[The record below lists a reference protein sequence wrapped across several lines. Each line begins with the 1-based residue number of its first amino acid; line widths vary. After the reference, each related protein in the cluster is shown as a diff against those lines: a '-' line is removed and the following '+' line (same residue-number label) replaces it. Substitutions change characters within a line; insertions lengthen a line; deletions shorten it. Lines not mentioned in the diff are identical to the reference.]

1 MLESPEL
8 YPELATLQRIWIPL
22 RDEVKDHLYVAR
34 DMTDERAAQG
44 AWKVMPFLPRGEDR
58 RHFSNEIID
67 LARKKAPQLCRVI
80 DEVPKLHAY
89 YLSIVNPNSAL
100 RMHTHVTPLAVATL
114 CLAGGVGAYM
124 QIGRERHALHDGKLL
139 IYDQRRMHGVV
150 NDGPLPRVAL
160 IVAME
165 LRR

>member
-22 RDEVKDHLYVAR
+22 RDEVMEHLYLAR
-34 DMTDERAAQG
+34 EMNDERAGRG
-44 AWKVMPFLPRGEDR
+44 AWKVVPFLPRGEDR
-58 RHFSNEIID
+58 RFFSNEIIE
-67 LARKKAPQLCRVI
+67 LSRKKAPQLCAVI
-80 DEVPKLHAY
+80 DEVPRLHAY
-89 YLSIVNPNSAL
+89 YLSIINPGCAL
-100 RMHTHVTPLAVATL
+100 RVHSHITPLAVASL
-114 CLAGGVGAYM
+114 CLAGGIGAYM
-124 QIGRERHALHDGKLL
+124 QIDKQRHALHDGKLL

-150 NDGPLPRVAL
+150 NDGHAARVAL